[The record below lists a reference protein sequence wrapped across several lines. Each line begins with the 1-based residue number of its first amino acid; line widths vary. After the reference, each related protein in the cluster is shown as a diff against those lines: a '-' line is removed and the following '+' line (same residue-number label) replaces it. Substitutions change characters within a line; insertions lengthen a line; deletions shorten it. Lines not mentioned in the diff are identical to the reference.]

1 MKVSEKWLREFVD
14 PAISI
19 EEIGELM
26 TFAGVELEAIEPVAS
41 AFTHVVVGQITA
53 IEQHPDADRLTVCQV
68 NVAAD
73 APIQI
78 VTNVVGLTEGVKVPV
93 AMIGANLPAE
103 DGSAFKIK
111 KTKLRGVLSQGMF
124 CGTETLGI
132 ADSSEGLLTI
142 PEHVQVGADVKAA
155 LGLNDVVLD
164 FDVTPNRADC
174 LSMVGMAREVGV
186 LTETAVTA
194 IEHQS
199 TPHSH
204 DDVFSITLKAGHACP
219 RYAGCIIK
227 HVDVQA
233 KTPDWMVEK
242 LHRAGISSLSAVVDV
257 TNYVLLEL
265 GQPMHAFDLARL
277 DSAITV
283 RFAEEGEKLT
293 LLDEQTITLKA
304 DSVVIADAKGAIAL
318 AGIMGGL
325 ATAVTNDTTD
335 IFLESVHFTPESIAG
350 KARSYGLHTDSS
362 FRFERGVAPDLQVV
376 ALDRAIAL
384 IIAICGGEV
393 GPVTDI
399 NTKAS
404 LQNKPSIHLRAARIT
419 RVLGIDIEKTH
430 VEAILQRLGCDV
442 SATDEGWDVIAP
454 LFRFDISLEVDLIE
468 ELARINGYDK
478 IPSRLRQL
486 KPLVT
491 TPKETEIQLDIFHK
505 VLTSRDYQEVVSY
518 SFVDAETEQLLTSD
532 NEAVKLANPLST
544 ELAVMRTTLW
554 SGLLKVLKYNL
565 KRQQSRVRLF
575 ETGLSFIQTDKGLKQ
590 RKKIAGV
597 ITGSVSTQQWSLKS
611 RTVDFYD
618 IKGDVEALLTEV
630 KGTNFIFKPDERV
643 ALHFGQAASIFTQGI
658 DEAIGWVGALHPSIE
673 KKMGFDQAVYMFEID
688 LARISARVVPE
699 YAKVSPYPVIQRDL
713 ALLVDEAVTY
723 NAISTVLETEKIE
736 QLVDYSV
743 FDHYVGEGIAIGK
756 KSLALSL
763 TFQDASRTLE
773 ETAINNHIET
783 LISLLQEKTGAE
795 LRV

>member
-14 PAISI
+14 PTISI

-41 AFTHVVVGQITA
+41 AFTHVVVGGIITL
-53 IEQHPDADRLTVCQV
+53 EQHPDADRLTVCQV

-73 APIQI
+73 EPIQI
-78 VTNVVGLTEGVKVPV
+78 VTNVGGLTEGMKVPV

-124 CGTETLGI
+124 CGAETLGI
-132 ADSSEGLLTI
+132 DDSSEGLLTI
-142 PEHVQVGADVKAA
+142 PEHVQVGADVRSA
-155 LGLNDVVLD
+155 LALDDVVLD

-186 LTETAVTA
+186 LTETTMTA

-204 DDVFSITLKAGHACP
+204 DDVFGVTLKAEDACP
-219 RYAGCIIK
+219 RYAGCVIK
-227 HVDVQA
+227 NVDVQA

-293 LLDEQTITLKA
+293 LLDEQAITLKA

-325 ATAVTNDTTD
+325 VTAVTNDTTD
-335 IFLESVHFTPESIAG
+335 IFLESAHFTPESIAG

-362 FRFERGVAPDLQVV
+362 FRFERGVSPDLQVV

-393 GPVTDI
+393 GPVIDI

-404 LQNKPSIHLRAARIT
+404 LQHKPSIPLRASRIT
-419 RVLGIDIEKTH
+419 RVLGIEIEKTR

-478 IPSRLRQL
+478 IPSRLRKL

-518 SFVDAETEQLLTSD
+518 SFVDAETEQLLTPDSD
-532 NEAVKLANPLST
+532 AVKLANPLSV

-575 ETGLSFIQTDKGLKQ
+575 ETGLSFIQTDNGLKQ

-597 ITGSVSTQQWSLKS
+597 ITGSVSNQQWSLKS

-630 KGTNFIFKPDERV
+630 KGKNFVFKPDEKV
-643 ALHFGQAASIFTQGI
+643 ALHSGQAASIFTQGI

-673 KKMGFDQAVYMFEID
+673 KKMGFNQAVYMFEID
-688 LARISARVVPE
+688 LAHISARVVPE

-713 ALLVDEAVTY
+713 ALLVDDVVSY
-723 NAISTVLETEKIE
+723 NVIRTVLDTEKIE

-743 FDHYVGEGIAIGK
+743 FDHYVGEGIATGK

-773 ETAINNHIET
+773 ETDINNRIET